1 MKQPVSTVSAQLV
14 SITQHRIGRTA
25 VLSMECCS
33 NGISALTEAYQSYL
47 LISLSPI
54 IRSYLSWEKK
64 KKKVWFV
71 VVVVVVVVVCEEK
84 PYLFESAVGT
94 DHVFSDLV

>member
-64 KKKVWFV
+64 KKVWF
-71 VVVVVVVVVCEEK
+71 VVVVVVVVCEEK
-84 PYLFESAVGT
+84 AYLFESAVGT